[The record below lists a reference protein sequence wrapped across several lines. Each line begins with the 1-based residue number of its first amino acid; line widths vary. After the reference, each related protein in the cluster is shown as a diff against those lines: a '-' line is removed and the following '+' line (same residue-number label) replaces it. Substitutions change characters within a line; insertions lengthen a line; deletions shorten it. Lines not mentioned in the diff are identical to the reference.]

1 MVGVWTA
8 SAPAGGLEPVRG
20 LEAVER
26 RPQARGRSYDA
37 HIAFASPVHV
47 RRVSCCTC
55 VPYTGGVSPAAGFR
69 EQTESSET
77 FSESFLI
84 KAKAKDRASANRPDL
99 DLG

>member
-1 MVGVWTA
+1 VVGVWTA

-69 EQTESSET
+69 ERSET
-77 FSESFLI
+77 LFTEFSFI

-99 DLG
+99 YLG